1 MASIRYQSLG
11 PLLSGEGSRAF
22 LGLAVSDAPHEPP
35 FPVVLVWIPKDVLKD
50 KSRLDSILK
59 ETKRA
64 TQLEHPN
71 IVKVYGLTSQ
81 PQGLARVVE
90 YANAESLRRLLEAK
104 GKLPV
109 DLAVKLVVEAATG
122 VHYAH
127 LAGNDDGTPLVHA
140 DIRPQTLLVTYTGV
154 CKVSGYGALAAAPRE
169 VGGRRVPGRRHHC
182 APEQVLGGRSA
193 VNVQTDVYL
202 LGLVLFECLTGR
214 VPFEDEKS
222 EPDFDNA
229 VLNRPLPEL
238 PDTVPEPVRAV
249 VRKAMAK
256 KAFDRYPTALAFR
269 EALEQSLQPLPSW
282 EPVADLLHQL
292 FPDNHPTRE
301 ARRRLVEKGL
311 ESVASYASLPP
322 EPQEP
327 GAPPPPPKD
336 FSVPAAVSGTPAPAP
351 VARAE
356 PVGQAAPFAAQP
368 ASAPAAPAAAPPPAG
383 STPAPLFS
391 AAAGVSPG
399 GGGAEARSPAR
410 VFAVFGS
417 VVVALAVV
425 GAVLFARDR
434 GWTAPEGVADAGTD
448 AGAVVAAQPEDAGA
462 DAGEVDAGHEYDP
475 DSGIPALDISVEPRV
490 GVSLDG
496 QYLGRSP
503 VFSWPV
509 TPGKHSVALRDSLQA
524 INVYRSV
531 NVADAGVTRAE
542 FFLGK
547 GYINVHAPPGAEVT
561 VDGKS
566 MGKAPLKDVGVYE
579 GSHRIVVTVNAS
591 RWEEAFDIVPH
602 QHLSFTV
609 DFE

>member
-1 MASIRYQSLG
+1 MSSIRYQSLG

-109 DLAVKLVVEAATG
+109 DIAVKLVVEAATG

-140 DIRPQTLLVTYTGV
+140 DVRPQTLLVTYTGV

-222 EPDFDNA
+222 EQDFDQA

-256 KAFDRYPTALAFR
+256 KAFDRYPSALAFR
-269 EALEQSLQPLPSW
+269 EALEQALQPLPTW

-292 FPDNHPTRE
+292 FPENHPTRE

-311 ESVASYASLPP
+311 ETVASFASLPP
-322 EPQEP
+322 EPAEP
-327 GAPPPPPKD
+327 GAAPPAPKD
-336 FSVPAAVSGTPAPAP
+336 FSVPAAVSGVVPAPAP
-351 VARAE
+351 VAQ
-356 PVGQAAPFAAQP
+356 PSAQ
-368 ASAPAAPAAAPPPAG
+368 APAPARTPAAV
-383 STPAPLFS
+383 TPAPSRSSAPSAPLFAS
-391 AAAGVSPG
+391 AA
-399 GGGAEARSPAR
+399 GASRAESRSPAR
-410 VFAVFGS
+410 VFAVFGA

-434 GWTAPEGVADAGTD
+434 GWTAPEGVADAGPD
-448 AGAVVAAQPEDAGA
+448 AGTVAAAQPEDAGSDAGVA
-462 DAGEVDAGHEYDP
+462 DAGHVYDP
-475 DSGIPALDISVEPRV
+475 DSGIPALNIIVEPRV

-496 QYLGRSP
+496 QYIGRSP

-509 TPGKHSVALRDSLQA
+509 TPGHHLVGLRDSSQL
-524 INVYRSV
+524 INLTRSV
-531 NVADAGVTRAE
+531 NAADAGVTRAE
-542 FFLGK
+542 IFIGK
-547 GYINVHAPPGAEVT
+547 GYINVRAPPGAEVF

-566 MGKAPLKDVGVYE
+566 LGKAPLKDVGVYE
-579 GSHRIVVTVNAS
+579 GNHHMLVTVNAS
-591 RWEEAFDIVPH
+591 RWEEAFDIHPNEH
-602 QHLSFTV
+602 QSFVV

>member
-1 MASIRYQSLG
+1 MASVRRYQSLG

-22 LGLAVSDAPHEPP
+22 LGLSVSDEPHEPP

-50 KSRLDSILK
+50 KARMDLILR
-59 ETKRA
+59 ETRRA
-64 TQLEHPN
+64 VQLEHPN
-71 IVKVYGLTSQ
+71 IVKVFGLTSQ

-109 DLAVKLVVEAATG
+109 DIAVKLVVDAATG

-140 DIRPQTLLVTYTGV
+140 DLRPQTLLVTYTGV

-214 VPFEDEKS
+214 VPFEDEKT

-256 KAFDRYPTALAFR
+256 KAFDRYPTVLAFR
-269 EALEQSLQPLPSW
+269 EALEQSLPALPGW
-282 EPVADLLHQL
+282 EAIADLLIQL
-292 FPDNHPTRE
+292 FPENHPTRE

-311 ESVASYASLPP
+311 ESVASYASLPS
-322 EPQEP
+322 EPVDP
-327 GAPPPPPKD
+327 AAPPPD
-336 FSVPAAVSGTPAPAP
+336 FSVPAAVSGRPPTPAPAP
-351 VARAE
+351 AAATPAPPPAAAHAPDALSS
-356 PVGQAAPFAAQP
+356 PVPPAAPFA
-368 ASAPAAPAAAPPPAG
+368 PPPG
-383 STPAPLFS
+383 SVPRPLFS
-391 AAAGVSPG
+391 GAAGAQES
-399 GGGAEARSPAR
+399 RSPAR
-410 VFAVFGS
+410 VFAAFGTA
-417 VVVALAVV
+417 VVALAAV
-425 GAVLFARDR
+425 GAVLYARDR
-434 GWTAPEGVADAGTD
+434 GWTAPDEADAGIDAGVADV
-448 AGAVVAAQPEDAGA
+448 GAEDAGV
-462 DAGEVDAGHEYDP
+462 DAGEPPDAGPPVYDP
-475 DSGIPALDISVEPRV
+475 DSGIPALEVVVDPRV

-496 QYLGRSP
+496 EYIGRSP
-503 VFSWPV
+503 VFYWPV
-509 TPGKHSVALRDSLQA
+509 TPGRHALGLQDRSQS
-524 INVYRSV
+524 INVGKV
-531 NVADAGVTRAE
+531 VFVADAGVTRAE
-542 FFLGK
+542 IFLGK
-547 GYINVHAPPGAEVT
+547 GYINVRAPPGAEVE
-561 VDGKS
+561 VDGRS
-566 MGKAPLKDVGVYE
+566 LGKAPLKNVGVYE
-579 GSHRIVVTVNAS
+579 GNHRLVVTVEKS
-591 RWEEAFDIVPH
+591 RYEEAFDILPH
-602 QHLSFTV
+602 QRLSFTV

>member
-22 LGLAVSDAPHEPP
+22 LGLAVSGAPHEPP

-50 KSRLDSILK
+50 KGRLDSILK

-109 DLAVKLVVEAATG
+109 EIAVKLAVDAATG

-249 VRKAMAK
+249 IRKAMAK
-256 KAFDRYPTALAFR
+256 KAFDRYPTVLAMR
-269 EALEQSLQPLPSW
+269 EALEQAMPALPGW
-282 EPVADLLHQL
+282 EAVADLLVQL
-292 FPDNHPTRE
+292 FPENHPTRE

-311 ESVASYASLPP
+311 ESVACFASLPP
-322 EPQEP
+322 Q
-327 GAPPPPPKD
+327 
-336 FSVPAAVSGTPAPAP
+336 P
-351 VARAE
+351 V
-356 PVGQAAPFAAQP
+356 
-368 ASAPAAPAAAPPPAG
+368 
-383 STPAPLFS
+383 
-391 AAAGVSPG
+391 
-399 GGGAEARSPAR
+399 
-410 VFAVFGS
+410 
-417 VVVALAVV
+417 
-425 GAVLFARDR
+425 
-434 GWTAPEGVADAGTD
+434 
-448 AGAVVAAQPEDAGA
+448 
-462 DAGEVDAGHEYDP
+462 
-475 DSGIPALDISVEPRV
+475 
-490 GVSLDG
+490 
-496 QYLGRSP
+496 
-503 VFSWPV
+503 
-509 TPGKHSVALRDSLQA
+509 
-524 INVYRSV
+524 
-531 NVADAGVTRAE
+531 
-542 FFLGK
+542 
-547 GYINVHAPPGAEVT
+547 
-561 VDGKS
+561 
-566 MGKAPLKDVGVYE
+566 
-579 GSHRIVVTVNAS
+579 
-591 RWEEAFDIVPH
+591 
-602 QHLSFTV
+602 
-609 DFE
+609 

>member
-50 KSRLDSILK
+50 KARMDSILK
-59 ETKRA
+59 ETRRA

-109 DLAVKLVVEAATG
+109 DIAVKLVVEAATG

-140 DIRPQTLLVTYTGV
+140 DLRPQTLLVTYTGV

-214 VPFEDEKS
+214 VPFEDEKT

-229 VLNRPLPEL
+229 VLNRALPEL

-256 KAFDRYPTALAFR
+256 KAFDRYPTVLAFR
-269 EALEQSLQPLPSW
+269 EALEQALQPLPSW
-282 EPVADLLHQL
+282 EPVADLLHNL

-311 ESVASYASLPP
+311 ESVASFASLPP
-322 EPQEP
+322 EPVEP

-336 FSVPAAVSGTPAPAP
+336 FSVPAAVSGTPAPVP
-351 VARAE
+351 VAQAE
-356 PVGQAAPFAAQP
+356 PVGPSAPFREEPAAPAP
-368 ASAPAAPAAAPPPAG
+368 PAPAAAAAPPPA
-383 STPAPLFS
+383 PLF
-391 AAAGVSPG
+391 AGAAGATRARA
-399 GGGAEARSPAR
+399 GAEARSPAR

-434 GWTAPEGVADAGTD
+434 GWTAPEGVADAGMD
-448 AGAVVAAQPEDAGA
+448 AGAVMAMEPEDAGT
-462 DAGEVDAGHEYDP
+462 GEVDAGHVYDP
-475 DSGIPALDISVEPRV
+475 DSGIPALDIFVEPRV

-496 QYLGRSP
+496 QYIGRSP
-503 VFSWPV
+503 VFYWPV
-509 TPGKHSVALRDSLQA
+509 TPGRHSVALRDSSQA

-531 NVADAGVTRAE
+531 TAADAGVTRAE

-547 GYINVHAPPGAEVT
+547 GYINVHAPAGAEVT

-566 MGKAPLKDVGVYE
+566 MGKAPLKDVGVWE
-579 GSHRIVVTVNAS
+579 GNHRIVVTVNAS

>member
-50 KSRLDSILK
+50 KSRLDSIFK

-109 DLAVKLVVEAATG
+109 DIAVKLAVDAATG

-214 VPFEDEKS
+214 VPFEDEKT
-222 EPDFDNA
+222 EPDFDQA

-249 VRKAMAK
+249 IRKAMAK
-256 KAFDRYPTALAFR
+256 RAFDRYPTVLALR
-269 EALEQSLQPLPSW
+269 EALEQAMPALPGWEAVPDPLM
-282 EPVADLLHQL
+282 QL
-292 FPDNHPTRE
+292 FPETPPPRE

-311 ESVASYASLPP
+311 EAVASFAPLPP
-322 EPQEP
+322 EPVEP

-336 FSVPAAVSGTPAPAP
+336 FSVPAAVAGPAATPAPAP
-351 VARAE
+351 
-356 PVGQAAPFAAQP
+356 
-368 ASAPAAPAAAPPPAG
+368 ASTVAPAAPAPPASAGPPP
-383 STPAPLFS
+383 PPLFAGALGAS
-391 AAAGVSPG
+391 APG
-399 GGGAEARSPAR
+399 GERRSPAR
-410 VFAVFGS
+410 VFAAFGA
-417 VVVALAVV
+417 VVVALAAA
-425 GAVLFARDR
+425 GAVLYARDR
-434 GWTAPEGVADAGTD
+434 GWTAPQALADAGTD
-448 AGAVVAAQPEDAGA
+448 AGSV
-462 DAGEVDAGHEYDP
+462 DAGEVD
-475 DSGIPALDISVEPRV
+475 
-490 GVSLDG
+490 
-496 QYLGRSP
+496 
-503 VFSWPV
+503 
-509 TPGKHSVALRDSLQA
+509 
-524 INVYRSV
+524 
-531 NVADAGVTRAE
+531 
-542 FFLGK
+542 
-547 GYINVHAPPGAEVT
+547 
-561 VDGKS
+561 
-566 MGKAPLKDVGVYE
+566 
-579 GSHRIVVTVNAS
+579 
-591 RWEEAFDIVPH
+591 
-602 QHLSFTV
+602 
-609 DFE
+609 

>member
-22 LGLAVSDAPHEPP
+22 LGLAVSDGPHEPP

-109 DLAVKLVVEAATG
+109 DIAVKLVADAATG

-182 APEQVLGGRSA
+182 APEQVLGGRNA

-222 EPDFDNA
+222 EPDFDQA

-256 KAFDRYPTALAFR
+256 RAFDRYPSVLAMR
-269 EALEQSLQPLPSW
+269 EALEQAMQPLPGW
-282 EPVADLLHQL
+282 EAVADLLAQL
-292 FPDNHPTRE
+292 FPENHPTRE

-311 ESVASYASLPP
+311 AVVASFASLPP
-322 EPQEP
+322 EPVEP

-336 FSVPAAVSGTPAPAP
+336 FSVPAAVAGPAATPAPAP
-351 VARAE
+351 
-356 PVGQAAPFAAQP
+356 PAPSKP
-368 ASAPAAPAAAPPPAG
+368 SAAPAPKAAPATPPPAAAG
-383 STPAPLFS
+383 PPPPPLFAG
-391 AAAGVSPG
+391 AASS
-399 GGGAEARSPAR
+399 ERRSPVR
-410 VFAVFGS
+410 VFAAFGA
-417 VVVALAVV
+417 VVVALAAA
-425 GAVLFARDR
+425 GAVLYARDR
-434 GWTAPEGVADAGTD
+434 GWTAPAGLADAGTD
-448 AGAVVAAQPEDAGA
+448 AGNA
-462 DAGEVDAGHEYDP
+462 DAGEGDAGVDAGEPDAGPAVYDP
-475 DSGIPALDISVEPRV
+475 DSGIPAVDISVEPRV

-496 QYLGRSP
+496 QYIGRSP
-503 VFSWPV
+503 VFYWPV
-509 TPGKHSVALRDSLQA
+509 TPGRHSVGLQDRSQG
-524 INVYRSV
+524 INLGRSV

-547 GYINVHAPPGAEVT
+547 GYINVNAPAGAEVT
-561 VDGKS
+561 VDGRS
-566 MGKAPLKDVGVYE
+566 LGKAPLKDVGVYE
-579 GSHRIVVTVNAS
+579 GNHHIVVTVNAS
-591 RWEEAFDIVPH
+591 RWEEGFEIVPH

>member
-22 LGLAVSDAPHEPP
+22 LGLAVSDQPHEPP

-50 KSRLDSILK
+50 KGRLDQIIK
-59 ETKRA
+59 ETRRA

-71 IVKVYGLTSQ
+71 IVKVFGLTSQ

-104 GKLPV
+104 GKLPA
-109 DLAVKLVVEAATG
+109 DLAVKLVVDAATG

-182 APEQVLGGRSA
+182 APEQVLGGRTA

-222 EPDFDNA
+222 EQDFDNA

-238 PDTVPEPVRAV
+238 PDSVPEPVRAV
-249 VRKAMAK
+249 LRKAMAK
-256 KAFDRYPTALAFR
+256 KAFDRYPTVLALK

-282 EPVADLLHQL
+282 EPVADLLHSL
-292 FPDNHPTRE
+292 FPENHPTRE

-311 ESVASYASLPP
+311 AAVAEFATLPS
-322 EPQEP
+322 EPVEP
-327 GAPPPPPKD
+327 GAPPPD
-336 FSVPAAVSGTPAPAP
+336 FSVPAAVAGTPPTPAPAP
-351 VARAE
+351 PA
-356 PVGQAAPFAAQP
+356 P
-368 ASAPAAPAAAPPPAG
+368 ASTPAPQAPAPVPVQMFPPPAPTAG
-383 STPAPLFS
+383 PPPSSAAPAPLFS
-391 AAAGVSPG
+391 SASAA
-399 GGGAEARSPAR
+399 GAEARRPSGR
-410 VFAVFGS
+410 MFAAFG
-417 VVVALAVV
+417 VGVLALAAA

-434 GWTAPEGVADAGTD
+434 GWSPSAELVADAGQD
-448 AGAVVAAQPEDAGA
+448 AGAADGGEDAGMVITA
-462 DAGEVDAGHEYDP
+462 EELDAGPVVYDP
-475 DSGIPALDISVEPRV
+475 DSGIPALDVTVEPRV
-490 GVSLDG
+490 GVSMDG
-496 QYLGRSP
+496 QYVGRSP

-509 TPGKHSVALRDSLQA
+509 ALGRHTLGLRESSQG
-524 INVYRSV
+524 INTSRVV
-531 NVADAGVTRAE
+531 NVTDGGVTRVE
-542 FFLGK
+542 IFLGK
-547 GYINVHAPPGAEVT
+547 GYINVNAPAGAQVA
-561 VDGKS
+561 VDGRGF
-566 MGKAPLKDVGVYE
+566 GKAPLRDVGVYE
-579 GSHRIVVTVNAS
+579 GSHHIVVTVNAS
-591 RWEEAFDIVPH
+591 RWEEAFDIKPQ